1 MHYYKISWKS
11 AQQKPI
17 CFTRTDGRTNMT
29 NLTLAFHNFAN
40 ALKTEVAVFNMD
52 KDRRKTQMPIQTKTQ
67 TAIKII

>member
-1 MHYYKISWKS
+1 
-11 AQQKPI
+11 
-17 CFTRTDGRTNMT
+17 MT